1 MQSRANMPKGTPNPS
16 EMYGIYPRPWGF
28 EVSIMRNRKRHTAIF
43 GAASYGGAEQALMH
57 AQAWRDALVK
67 SLPPT
72 ERRARAEKVRA
83 NNTTGIP
90 GVFGL
95 LSAQGKVL
103 GWLAKTYL
111 AHDQIL
117 RALFPVNGS
126 GNAARSMAI
135 RERTRQLNQMTGLA
149 KVHPAEE
156 AIRKAPA
163 PSSASLPPKRSK
175 SEVVRRNNRSGIAGV
190 SFKSARP
197 GHPGYWMAITYTA
210 GKGSVSKAFSV
221 AEHGDEKAK
230 KLAVEERQRQLK
242 QKRSENRS

>member
-1 MQSRANMPKGTPNPS
+1 MPKGIPNPS
-16 EMYGIYPRPWGF
+16 EMYGIYSRPWGF
-28 EVSIMRNRKRHTAIF
+28 EVSITRNGKRHGAIF
-43 GAASYGGAEQALMH
+43 GAASYGGAELALMH
-57 AQAWRDALVK
+57 ARTWRDALVK

-72 ERRARAEKVRA
+72 ERRARAQKLRA

-95 LSAQGKVL
+95 LSAKGKVF

-117 RALFPVNGS
+117 RALFPVDGF
-126 GNAARSMAI
+126 GNAAQSMAI
-135 RERTRQLNQMTGLA
+135 HERALQLSQMTGLA

-163 PSSASLPPKRSK
+163 PSSATLAPRLSK
-175 SEVVRRNNRSGIAGV
+175 SEVVRRNNSSGIAGV
-190 SFKSARP
+190 TFKSARP

-210 GKGSVSKAFSV
+210 GKGTVSKAFSV
-221 AEHGDEKAK
+221 AEHGNEKAK
-230 KLAVEERQRQLK
+230 KLAVAERQRQLK
-242 QKRSENRS
+242 HKRSESRS

>member
-1 MQSRANMPKGTPNPS
+1 MPKGIPNPS

-72 ERRARAEKVRA
+72 ERRARAEKVRT

-117 RALFPVNGS
+117 RALFPVNGA
-126 GNAARSMAI
+126 GNDARSMAI
-135 RERTRQLNQMTGLA
+135 QERARQLGQMTGLA

-163 PSSASLPPKRSK
+163 LSSATLPPKRSK
-175 SEVVRRNNRSGIAGV
+175 SEVVRRNNNSGITGV
-190 SFKSARP
+190 CFKSARP
-197 GHPGYWMAITYTA
+197 GHPGYWMAITYTV
-210 GKGSVSKAFSV
+210 GKGTVAKAFSV

-230 KLAVEERQRQLK
+230 KLAVAERQRQLS
-242 QKRSENRS
+242 QKCSPTG